1 MKRRRKISLTITLAG
16 GIVAFSLS
24 FAACASH
31 APVTYPGSATLLPG
45 TAPEMTTAG
54 YWIGRNESVDE
65 SILDPQGIADF
76 NQSLREKK
84 LVRDLPRWEIP
95 SPLEL
100 RKSLEDTVAWIASL
114 KVYDEEGHRVSE
126 KFLSPIRDLMAID
139 EVGDETAPL
148 PAQYCFTVDK
158 TELRVLPTNE
168 PLYDAPYDPYIDN
181 LQASS
186 LEAGTAVVITHK
198 SRDGAWLYG
207 TTSRASGWIPATSVA
222 FASSRDEFIERLE
235 RPRFFTVI
243 ETKADLYAD
252 AARTVFVRSIR
263 MGSRLATP
271 DPTPLSEA
279 NQEAFPT
286 MPAEAYPDA
295 LPTMPATASATAPA
309 EASSISP
316 STAYPAAIPVTLT
329 IRAADGSLAETILW
343 VASDD
348 VTEGFLPCT
357 ARTVYEQAFKLL
369 NAPYGWGGTFGEQDC
384 SQFLCE
390 IFDTTGITLPRN
402 STKQAK
408 AGPLIPGIAGADDA
422 QKAEILISLAKPA
435 ATLLRF
441 PGHIML
447 YLGSVD
453 GKPYAIHATFGYRE
467 HIRGKD
473 RVRLINRVVVSN
485 LELGNGSEKGTHLSR
500 LTDAVLIAPDKPTPE
515 PSPEPEPVQ

>member
-1 MKRRRKISLTITLAG
+1 VKKRQNIPLTSTLAVI
-16 GIVAFSLS
+16 IVALAISIT
-24 FAACASH
+24 ACASH

-54 YWIGRNESVDE
+54 YWIGRNAAADE
-65 SILDPQGIADF
+65 TILDPQGIADF
-76 NQSLREKK
+76 NQSLLEKK
-84 LVRDLPRWEIP
+84 LVRDLSRWEIP

-100 RKSLEDTVAWIASL
+100 RKSLEDTIAWIASL
-114 KVYDEEGHRVSE
+114 KVYDEAGHRVSE

-186 LEAGTAVVITHK
+186 LEAGTAVLITHK

-243 ETKADLYAD
+243 EMKADLYAD
-252 AARTVFVRSIR
+252 AARTVFVHSIR
-263 MGSRLATP
+263 MGSRLAAP
-271 DPTPLSEA
+271 DPTLLSEA
-279 NQEAFPT
+279 NQEAF
-286 MPAEAYPDA
+286 
-295 LPTMPATASATAPA
+295 PTMPATASATAPA

-316 STAYPAAIPVTLT
+316 STAYPAAIPVTLP

-500 LTDAVLIAPDKPTPE
+500 LTDAVLMATDKPTPE

>member
-1 MKRRRKISLTITLAG
+1 VKNRQNIPLTSALAVSMVALAISIT
-16 GIVAFSLS
+16 
-24 FAACASH
+24 ACASH

-54 YWIGRNESVDE
+54 YWIGRNETVDE
-65 SILDPQGIADF
+65 TILDLQGIADF

-84 LVRDLPRWEIP
+84 LVRDLARWEAP

-126 KFLSPIRDLMAID
+126 KFLSPIRGLMAID
-139 EVGDETAPL
+139 EIGTTPNAI

-158 TELRVLPTNE
+158 TDLRVLPTNE
-168 PLYDAPYDPYIDN
+168 PLYDAPYDLYIDN

-198 SRDGAWLYG
+198 SRDGAWLYS
-207 TTSRASGWIPATSVA
+207 TTARASGWLPATSVA

-235 RPRFFTVI
+235 RPRFFTVL
-243 ETKADLYAD
+243 EAKADLYAD

-263 MGSRLATP
+263 MGSRLAAP
-271 DPTPLSEA
+271 DPARLSEA
-279 NQEAFPT
+279 NQATLPT
-286 MPAEAYPDA
+286 TPAEAKLSA
-295 LPTMPATASATAPA
+295 L
-309 EASSISP
+309 
-316 STAYPAAIPVTLT
+316 PVTLP
-329 IRAADGSLAETILW
+329 IRASDGSLAETILW
-343 VASDD
+343 VASED
-348 VTEGFLPCT
+348 VTERFLPFT
-357 ARTVYEQAFKLL
+357 ARTVYAQAFKLL

-422 QKAEILISLAKPA
+422 QKATLLASLAKPA

-447 YLGSVD
+447 YLGTVD

-467 HIRGKD
+467 RVRGKD

-485 LELGNGSEKGTHLSR
+485 LELGSGTERGAHLHR
-500 LTDAVLIAPDKPTPE
+500 LTDAVLIATEKPAPE
-515 PSPEPEPVQ
+515 PSPELEPVQ

>member
-1 MKRRRKISLTITLAG
+1 VKNRQNIPLTSALAVSM
-16 GIVAFSLS
+16 VALSLS

-31 APVTYPGSATLLPG
+31 APITYPGSATLLPG

-54 YWIGRNESVDE
+54 YWIGRNEAVDE
-65 SILDPQGIADF
+65 TILDPQGIADF

-84 LVRDLPRWEIP
+84 LVRDLARWEAP

-100 RKSLEDTVAWIASL
+100 RKSLDDTVAWIASL

-126 KFLSPIRDLMAID
+126 KFLSPIRHLMAID
-139 EVGDETAPL
+139 EIGDETAQR

-168 PLYDAPYDPYIDN
+168 PLYDAPYDLYIDN

-198 SRDGAWLYG
+198 SRDDVWLFG
-207 TTSRASGWIPATSVA
+207 TTARASGWLPATSVA

-235 RPRFFTVI
+235 RPRFFTVH
-243 ETKADLYAD
+243 EAKADLYAD

-263 MGSRLATP
+263 MGSRLAAP
-271 DPTPLSEA
+271 SPARLSEA
-279 NQEAFPT
+279 NH
-286 MPAEAYPDA
+286 DA
-295 LPTMPATASATAPA
+295 LPTMPAEANQDALPTTPA
-309 EASSISP
+309 EVV
-316 STAYPAAIPVTLT
+316 PAAIPVTLP
-329 IRAADGSLAETILW
+329 IRASDGTLAETILW

-348 VTEGFLPCT
+348 VTEGFLPCN

-422 QKAEILISLAKPA
+422 QKAETLISLAKPA

-447 YLGSVD
+447 YLGTVD

-467 HIRGKD
+467 HFRGKD

-485 LELGNGSEKGTHLSR
+485 LELGIGSEKGTHLSR
-500 LTDAVLIAPDKPTPE
+500 LTDAVLIATEKPTPQAE
-515 PSPEPEPVQ
+515 QSPEPVQ

>member
-1 MKRRRKISLTITLAG
+1 MKNRQSIPLTIALAASM
-16 GIVAFSLS
+16 VALAISITS
-24 FAACASH
+24 CASH

-54 YWIGRNESVDE
+54 YWIGRNEAVDE
-65 SILDPQGIADF
+65 TILDPQGIADF
-76 NQSLREKK
+76 NQSIREKK
-84 LVRDLPRWEIP
+84 LVRDLARWEAP
-95 SPLEL
+95 STLEL

-114 KVYDEEGHRVSE
+114 KVYDEAGHRVNE
-126 KFLSPIRDLMAID
+126 KFLSPIRHLMAID
-139 EVGDETAPL
+139 EIDTTPNAI
-148 PAQYCFTVDK
+148 PARYCFTVAK
-158 TELRVLPTNE
+158 TDLRVLPTSE
-168 PLYDAPYDPYIDN
+168 SLYDAPYDLYIDN

-186 LEAGTAVVITHK
+186 LEAGTAVVITHE

-207 TTSRASGWIPATSVA
+207 TTARAAGWLPATSVA

-243 ETKADLYAD
+243 EAKADLYAD

-263 MGSRLATP
+263 MGSRLAAP
-271 DPTPLSEA
+271 AEAYQDELPT
-279 NQEAFPT
+279 T
-286 MPAEAYPDA
+286 PAEAYPEAFPTSPSTTYADA
-295 LPTMPATASATAPA
+295 LP
-309 EASSISP
+309 
-316 STAYPAAIPVTLT
+316 VTLP
-329 IRAADGSLAETILW
+329 IRASDGSLAETILW
-343 VASDD
+343 IASED
-348 VTEGFLPCT
+348 VTEGFLPFT
-357 ARTVYEQAFKLL
+357 ARTVYAQAFKLL

-422 QKAEILISLAKPA
+422 QKAGILISLAKPA

-447 YLGSVD
+447 YLGTVD

-467 HIRGKD
+467 RVRGKD

-500 LTDAVLIAPDKPTPE
+500 LTDAVVIAAEKPTPE
-515 PSPEPEPVQ
+515 PSPELEPGQ